1 VIKYQI
7 VQDKK
12 LQKQVKKD
20 LMKTQTNIQ
29 KKRHLGHTD
38 IEITPIGLGVM
49 QFSGSSGFF
58 RGIMPDIHQE
68 QMNAIIKTALIGGIN
83 WFDTAEIYGRGR
95 SERGLANGLKAAGVK
110 DKEVVIGTKWFPL
123 FRRASSI
130 PKTID
135 DRIHFLDGYTIDLY
149 MIHQPWGFSSPEN
162 EMGSMADLVKDG
174 KICSVGVSNFN
185 LPRMQ
190 SAQAAL
196 EKRGLPLAA
205 NQVQYSLLNR
215 KIETNG
221 VLDAA
226 RETGITIVAWS
237 PLASGLLSGKFHKNP
252 ELLDQKPY
260 FRRLMLRRGLERSR
274 PTVNLL
280 EEIAARHEATP
291 GQVALN
297 WLINF
302 KGETVVAI
310 PGASKLQQAEEN
322 AGAMKFRLSD
332 EELSRLDKATRDFR

>member
-1 VIKYQI
+1 MLDCPRQEITGTGKATA
-7 VQDKK
+7 
-12 LQKQVKKD
+12 
-20 LMKTQTNIQ
+20 LMKIKINIQ
-29 KKRHLGHTD
+29 KRHLGHTD

-58 RGIMPDIHQE
+58 RGIMPDLPPE
-68 QMNAIIKTALIGGIN
+68 KMNAIIKTALNGGIN

-95 SERGLANGLKAAGVK
+95 SERGLANGLKAAGVQ
-110 DKEVVIGTKWFPL
+110 DGEVIIGTKWFPI
-123 FRRASSI
+123 FRSASNI
-130 PKTID
+130 PQTID

-149 MIHQPWGFSSPEN
+149 MIHQPYGFSSPET
-162 EMGSMADLVKDG
+162 EMDAMADLVKAG
-174 KICSVGVSNFN
+174 KIRSVGVSNFN
-185 LPRMQ
+185 LARMQ
-190 SAQAAL
+190 RAQAAL
-196 EKRGLPLAA
+196 EKRGLPLAV

-252 ELLDQKPY
+252 ELLDQTPY
-260 FRRLMLRRGLERSR
+260 FRRLMLRRRLERSR

-280 EEIAARHEATP
+280 EEIAARYEVTP
-291 GQVALN
+291 SQVALN
-297 WLINF
+297 WLINYQ
-302 KGETVVAI
+302 GETVVAI
-310 PGASKLQQAEEN
+310 PGASKVQQAEEN

-332 EELSRLDKATRDFR
+332 EELTRLDKLTRAFR

>member
-1 VIKYQI
+1 
-7 VQDKK
+7 
-12 LQKQVKKD
+12 
-20 LMKTQTNIQ
+20 MKTKTNIQ
-29 KKRHLGHTD
+29 KRHLGHTD

-49 QFSGSSGFF
+49 QFSGSRGFF
-58 RGIMPDIHQE
+58 RGIMPDLPPE
-68 QMNAIIKTALIGGIN
+68 QMNAVIKTALNGGIN

-95 SERGLANGLKAAGVK
+95 SERGLANGLKAAGVQ
-110 DKEVVIGTKWFPL
+110 DGEVVIGTKWFPI
-123 FRRASSI
+123 FRSASKI
-130 PKTID
+130 PLTID

-149 MIHQPWGFSSPEN
+149 MIHQPWGFSSPET
-162 EMGSMADLVKDG
+162 EMDAMGDLVKAG
-174 KICSVGVSNFN
+174 KIRSVGVSNFN
-185 LPRMQ
+185 LRHMQ
-190 SAQAAL
+190 RAQAAL
-196 EKRGLPLAA
+196 EKHGLPLAV

-252 ELLDQKPY
+252 ELLDQTPY
-260 FRRLMLRRGLERSR
+260 FRRLMLRRRLERSR

-280 EEIAARHEATP
+280 EEIAARYEVTP

-302 KGETVVAI
+302 QGETVVAI
-310 PGASKLQQAEEN
+310 PGASKVQQAEEN

-332 EELSRLDKATRDFR
+332 EELTRLDKLTRDFR

>member
-1 VIKYQI
+1 
-7 VQDKK
+7 
-12 LQKQVKKD
+12 
-20 LMKTQTNIQ
+20 MKTQTNIQ
-29 KKRHLGHTD
+29 KRHLGHTD

-58 RGIMPDIHQE
+58 RGIMPDLPAE
-68 QMNAIIKTALIGGIN
+68 QMNAVIKTALNGGIN
-83 WFDTAEIYGRGR
+83 WFDTAEIYGHGR

-110 DKEVVIGTKWFPL
+110 DGEVVIGTKWFPI
-123 FRRASSI
+123 FRSASNI
-130 PKTID
+130 PQTID

-149 MIHQPWGFSSPEN
+149 MIHQPWGFSSPET
-162 EMGSMADLVKDG
+162 EMAAMADLVKAG
-174 KICSVGVSNFN
+174 KIRSVGVSNFN
-185 LPRMQ
+185 LEGMQ
-190 SAQAAL
+190 RAQAAL
-196 EKRGLPLAA
+196 EKRGLPLAV

-226 RETGITIVAWS
+226 RETGVTIVAWS
-237 PLASGLLSGKFHKNP
+237 PLASGLLSGKFHKNH
-252 ELLDQKPY
+252 ELLDQTPY
-260 FRRLMLRRGLERSR
+260 FRRLMLRRRLERSR

-280 EEIAARHEATP
+280 EEIAARYEVTP

-302 KGETVVAI
+302 QGETVVAI
-310 PGASKLQQAEEN
+310 PGASKVQQAEEN

-332 EELSRLDKATRDFR
+332 EELTRLDKLTRDFR

>member
-1 VIKYQI
+1 
-7 VQDKK
+7 
-12 LQKQVKKD
+12 
-20 LMKTQTNIQ
+20 MKTITNIH
-29 KKRHLGHTD
+29 KRPLGQTD

-49 QFSGSSGFF
+49 QFSGSRGFF
-58 RGIMPDIHQE
+58 RGIMPDLPPE
-68 QMNAIIKTALIGGIN
+68 QMNAVIKTALNGGIN

-95 SERGLANGLKAAGVK
+95 SERGLANGLKAAGAQ
-110 DKEVVIGTKWFPL
+110 DDAVVIGTKWFPI
-123 FRRASSI
+123 FRRASNI
-130 PKTID
+130 PQTID

-149 MIHQPWGFSSPEN
+149 MIHQPWGFSSPET
-162 EMGSMADLVKDG
+162 EMDAMADLVEDR
-174 KICSVGVSNFN
+174 KIRSVGVSNFN
-185 LPRMQ
+185 LAHMQ
-190 SAQAAL
+190 RAQAAL
-196 EKRGLPLAA
+196 EKRGLPLAV

-252 ELLDQKPY
+252 ELLDQTPY
-260 FRRLMLRRGLERSR
+260 FRRLMLRRRLERSL

-280 EEIAARHEATP
+280 EEIAARYEVTP

-302 KGETVVAI
+302 QGETVVAI
-310 PGASKLQQAEEN
+310 PGASKVQQAEEN

-332 EELSRLDKATRDFR
+332 EELTRLDKLTRDFR